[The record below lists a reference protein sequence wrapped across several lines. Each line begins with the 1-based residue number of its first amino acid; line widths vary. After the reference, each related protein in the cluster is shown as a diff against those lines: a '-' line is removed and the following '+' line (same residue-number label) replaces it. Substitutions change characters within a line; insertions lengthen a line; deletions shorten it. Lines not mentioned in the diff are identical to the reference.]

1 MSKKNFWPSALWAG
15 CAVLAIGAVAR
26 HQHARRIDWTDV
38 KSGRATFVAPRSA
51 APAAVSPAPSVASKE
66 TSSKKA
72 WTRVAHRAASKARA
86 ASKGKVERETEQE
99 TLAHESLRAKF
110 RNEMS
115 SATRGGS
122 ENESNPDAFD
132 RWFYS
137 QRAYPAGTI
146 PSGARYNALQSAIA
160 QNGGLRGA
168 PGDPTPPGVLPAN
181 PTWVSIGPARL
192 PNGQTDT
199 SAGATLS
206 PVSGRVSSIAV
217 HPTNANIVYAAG
229 AQGGLW
235 KSTNALSATPNWTPM
250 TDHQPSLA
258 VGDIAIDPVNPNIVY
273 VGTGENNATACDNYY
288 GRGILRSLDGGVSW
302 NVLGAQPGGPFD
314 GQGVTK
320 VLIDPATAGSAS
332 TTTVWASTTLGLTDS
347 GTSACQLSTGP
358 WNGALW
364 RSTDS
369 GQNWTLQ
376 NVPTGAALPN
386 ARIHD
391 VAIDPTDSN
400 ILYVGVRSVPTAA
413 NGGVWKSVNAKAA
426 TPTFT
431 KLIGGYP
438 DAATANPGYRRITLA
453 TGAGAVHDTLFSAM
467 ENSAGSQLWGLYKST
482 DAGATWSHVDN
493 GVNGVASITTGSRV
507 VTRVSGT
514 AFSSAMLGHRIIIN
528 NQFSRTVASVTDANT
543 LTVRSSEAAF
553 NVTNAAVS
561 FSVSAYPNFCDG
573 QCFYDMTVSV
583 DPTDATAATVY
594 VGGNPNGFNQDLS
607 PCPFGAGNC
616 AHTLWRSDNGGST
629 WRSISQGDGVSG
641 GLHPDDHD
649 IYLDA
654 STTPA
659 RVYDGNDGGIWRSE
673 NKGASWTPMN
683 TNIAITQFQGV
694 ATHPTNPN
702 IVMGGT
708 QDNGTNI
715 VNPAFTPPP
724 AWFHTDFGDGG
735 LASIDQLT
743 PSRMFHTYFNARFS
757 FMGPAKSTTGGNNGP
772 FGWDFV
778 GAYYGAGGAYNNG
791 MDPTD
796 PVDFYAPLALHSAI
810 APKNP
815 VYFGSNKLYRAADP
829 QLPCCNTVS
838 TIGCGFPGPIV
849 CTNPPSWTLVSPVL
863 TKGGNAFLSAIGVLP
878 NLVAGKEVVYT
889 GASDGRLESS
899 ANIDGS
905 GVATW
910 NVLDSA
916 ASPLPNRFVTWIEV
930 SPGDPTGNTA
940 LVGYSGFN
948 VNTPT
953 KPGHIFRTVNGL
965 GGAATWTD
973 LSSDLPDV
981 PVNAIAVDPTKTPNI
996 IYVGTDIGVFQTL
1009 DDGAHWAY
1017 LSEGHPVVAVFG
1029 LSRNRR
1035 TGQIVSATHGRGMF
1049 QLSSDGLADTT
1060 LPVCSGSSSGNNT
1073 FNGSALDAGAN
1084 DTGIASI
1091 TLQSGSSNLVIRNVV
1106 YSGAGSA
1113 TYTVST
1119 INHCLGGSGN
1129 VVVRDFAG
1137 NTCITAV
1144 SLPGDV
1150 CADFAG
1156 ADAKPD
1162 LVWRR
1167 DSGENTVWVMAGT
1180 TPLSAVALPTV
1191 ADPDWQIGAVAD
1203 YTLDGKVDLLWRN
1216 GATGQ
1221 NEVWAMNGLSVT
1233 SQVPLPTVADL
1244 NWKIRASGDFNADGK
1259 PDILWRNSATGENLI
1274 WLMNGTNVVS
1284 TLAVSPIFDLNWQI
1298 AGTGDFD
1305 NDGKPDILW
1314 RNGATGENVIW
1325 IMNGAAIS
1333 SQVALP
1339 SIFDLNWKIGAVSDY
1354 SGDGQ
1359 PDIVWRNASTGA
1371 NTIWVMNGTAIG
1383 SQVPLPPV
1391 TDLLWKIAGPR

>member
-1 MSKKNFWPSALWAG
+1 MRTKNYWLAALWAG
-15 CAVLAIGAVAR
+15 FAVVA
-26 HQHARRIDWTDV
+26 AGTVAV
-38 KSGRATFVAPRSA
+38 KSTKHSHAHAHAARTEGARATQVAVRSRSGTVATPVALATPRVAARKTKAPAHRVAP
-51 APAAVSPAPSVASKE
+51 
-66 TSSKKA
+66 
-72 WTRVAHRAASKARA
+72 
-86 ASKGKVERETEQE
+86 KVTGERENDAAESRG
-99 TLAHESLRAKF
+99 HESLREKF
-110 RNEMS
+110 RNEMA
-115 SATRGGS
+115 SASRGG
-122 ENESNPDAFD
+122 ENEANPDEFA
-132 RWFYS
+132 RWFYG
-137 QRAYPAGTI
+137 QRSYPTGTI
-146 PSGARYNALQSAIA
+146 PSGARSNALQSAIA

-168 PGDPTPPGVLPAN
+168 PGDPTPPGVLPPQ
-181 PTWVSIGPARL
+181 PTWVSIGPGTL

-199 SAGATLS
+199 SAGAALS
-206 PVSGRVSSIAV
+206 PVSGRISSIAV
-217 HPTNANIVYAAG
+217 HPTNPNIVYAAG

-235 KSTNALSATPNWTPM
+235 KTTDALAAAPRWTPM

-258 VGDIAIDPVNPNIVY
+258 VGDIAIDPVNPNIIY

-288 GRGILRSLDGGVSW
+288 GKGILRSLNGGVTW
-302 NVLGAQPGGPFD
+302 TVLGAQPGGPFD
-314 GQGVTK
+314 NQGVTK
-320 VLIDPATAGSAS
+320 VIIDPATAGSAS
-332 TTTVWASTTLGLTDS
+332 ATTVWASTTLGLTTS
-347 GTSACQLSTGP
+347 GTSACQLAPAP

-376 NVPTGAALPN
+376 DVPTGAGVPN

-391 VAIDPTDSN
+391 LVIDPTNSN
-400 ILYVGVRSVPTAA
+400 ILYVGVRSIPVAA

-426 TPTFT
+426 TPVFT
-431 KLIGGYP
+431 KLTGGYP
-438 DAATANPGYRRITLA
+438 DGATANPGYRRITLA
-453 TGAGAVHDTLFSAM
+453 TGAGAVAGTLFSAM
-467 ENSAGSQLWGLYKST
+467 EASQAGSPLWGFYKST
-482 DAGATWSHVDN
+482 DAGATWAHVDN
-493 GVNGVASITTGSRV
+493 GVNGVASIANGSRV

-514 AFSSAMLGHRIIIN
+514 AFSAAMIGHRIIIN
-528 NQFSRTVASVTDANT
+528 NQFSRTVGSVTDANT
-543 LTVRSSEAAF
+543 LTVRNADAAF

-561 FSVSAYPNFCDG
+561 FSVSAYPNYCDG

-583 DPTDATAATVY
+583 DPTDATASTVY
-594 VGGNPNGFNQDLS
+594 VGGNPNSFNQDLAS
-607 PCPFGAGNC
+607 CPFGPGNC
-616 AHTLWRSDNGGST
+616 SHSVWRSDNGGNT
-629 WRSISQGDGVSG
+629 WRSVSEGDGVSG
-641 GLHPDDHD
+641 GLHGDDHD

-673 NKGASWTPMN
+673 NKGGSWTAMN

-694 ATHPTNPN
+694 ATHPSNPN
-702 IVMGGT
+702 VVIGGT

-715 VNPAFTPPP
+715 LNPAFATPP

-743 PSRMFHTYFNARFS
+743 PSRMFHTYFNAQFA

-791 MDPTD
+791 MNPTD
-796 PVDFYAPLALHSAI
+796 PVSFYAPLALHTAI

-815 VYFGSNKLYRAADP
+815 VYFGSNKLYRSPDP
-829 QLPCCNTVS
+829 QLPCCATVS
-838 TIGCGFPGPIV
+838 TSGCGFPAVV
-849 CTNPPSWTLVSPVL
+849 CDIPPSWTAVSPVL
-863 TKGGNAFLSAIGVLP
+863 TKGGSAVLSAIGVFP
-878 NLVAGKEVVYT
+878 NLIAGKEVVYT
-889 GASDGRLESS
+889 GASDGRIEASS
-899 ANIDGS
+899 NIDGS

-910 NVLDSA
+910 TVLDTA
-916 ASPLPNRFVTWIEV
+916 ASPLPNRFITWIEV
-930 SPGDPTGNTA
+930 SAGDATGNTA
-940 LVGYSGFN
+940 YVTYSGFN
-948 VNTPT
+948 PNTPT
-953 KPGHIFRTVNGL
+953 KPGHIFRTANGL

-973 LSSDLPDV
+973 LSGDLPDV
-981 PVNAIAVDPTKTPNI
+981 PVNAFAVDPTKTPNI
-996 IYVGTDIGVFQTL
+996 LYAGTDIGVFQSL

-1029 LSRNRR
+1029 LSRNNR

-1049 QLSSDGLADTT
+1049 ALSSDGLPDTT
-1060 LPVCSGSSSGNNT
+1060 SPVCGGSTSGNNT
-1073 FNGSALDAGAN
+1073 FNGTALDAGAN

-1091 TLQSGSSNLVIRNVV
+1091 SLQPGSSNLVIRNVV
-1106 YSGAGSA
+1106 YAGSGSA

-1119 INHCLGGSGN
+1119 INKCLPGSGN
-1129 VVVRDFAG
+1129 VVVRDNAG
-1137 NTCITAV
+1137 NTCVTAV
-1144 SLPGDV
+1144 SLEGDV

-1156 ADAKPD
+1156 ADGKPD

-1167 DSGENTVWVMAGT
+1167 DSGENTVWTMSGT

-1191 ADPDWQIGAVAD
+1191 ADPNWQIGAAAD

-1221 NEVWAMNGLSVT
+1221 NVVWAMNGLSVT
-1233 SQVPLPTVADL
+1233 SQIPLPMVADL

-1259 PDILWRNSATGENLI
+1259 PDILWRNTATGENLI
-1274 WLMNGTNVVS
+1274 WIMNGTDVVS
-1284 TLAVSPIFDLNWQI
+1284 TLVVSPVFDLNWQI
-1298 AGTGDFD
+1298 YGTGDFD

-1359 PDIVWRNASTGA
+1359 PDIVWRNQSTGV
-1371 NTIWVMNGTAIG
+1371 NTIWVMNGTSIS

-1391 TDLLWKIAGPR
+1391 TDLTWKIAGPR